1 MASELSIMSILEHP
15 FVFDVNYSFGEES
28 VFTLVDETAGSP
40 LPPIEGYFL
49 LLDGT
54 NFLLLNGQNLTL
66 L

>member
-1 MASELSIMSILEHP
+1 MPTNLDD
-15 FVFDVNYSFGEES
+15 FYFDVNTGFGTDS
-28 VFTLVDETAGSP
+28 VFTLIDRIEEGSVT
-40 LPPIEGYFL
+40 PPIEGYFL